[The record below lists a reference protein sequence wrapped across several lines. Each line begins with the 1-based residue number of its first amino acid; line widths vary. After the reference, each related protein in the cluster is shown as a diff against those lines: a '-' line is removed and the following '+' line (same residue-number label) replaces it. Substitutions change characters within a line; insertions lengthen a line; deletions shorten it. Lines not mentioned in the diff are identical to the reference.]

1 MSSLPVHS
9 IESFGTHD
17 GPGVRMVIFTQGCK
31 FKCLYCHNPDTIPMD
46 KGSSHDIED
55 LVRRAVNMKGY
66 FGKEGGVTISG
77 GEPLI
82 HSKELIPL
90 FKRLKEEGIHTNVDT
105 NGRVLNSYAKT
116 LIDEYAD
123 LVMLDIKHIDNE
135 WHRKITGGHDVTYPL
150 RFAQYREDSGKPMW
164 LRYVL
169 VPGWTDQPE
178 YLHQLGAY
186 FKDFKTI
193 ERIEIQ
199 PYHQLG
205 VHKWE
210 ALGWEYQLKEVEE
223 NSPEQL
229 ARAKEILSQYFKMV
243 KVN

>member
-1 MSSLPVHS
+1 
-9 IESFGTHD
+9 
-17 GPGVRMVIFTQGCK
+17 
-31 FKCLYCHNPDTIPMD
+31 
-46 KGSSHDIED
+46 
-55 LVRRAVNMKGY
+55 
-66 FGKEGGVTISG
+66 
-77 GEPLI
+77 
-82 HSKELIPL
+82 
-90 FKRLKEEGIHTNVDT
+90 VDT

-150 RFAQYREDSGKPMW
+150 RFAQHREASGKPMW

-210 ALGWEYQLKEVEE
+210 ALGWEYQLKEVKE
-223 NSPEQL
+223 NTPEQL
-229 ARAKEILSQYFKMV
+229 VKAKEILSQYFKMV